1 MYVCIFTR
9 LNFLE
14 VTRIM
19 VLFMLFTHT
28 NTFLVEGISLIGY
41 AYMTVSEPFLDPNG
55 RKFRF
60 LRAKN
65 T

>member
-28 NTFLVEGISLIGY
+28 NTFIVEGISLIGY
-41 AYMTVSEPFLDPNG
+41 ASATG
-55 RKFRF
+55 I
-60 LRAKN
+60 A
-65 T
+65 